1 MESGENPMKYKYFAL
16 DIDGTIF
23 SSEDIIYPTY
33 REAIER
39 YCSERHAALATP
51 DRERIML
58 EIGKPVKK
66 IFQNLFP
73 QLTEDDR
80 DTLSDSV
87 LQILCERIARGEG
100 EYYPSVKDTVE
111 EIVSRGGQILIASNG
126 RRAYI
131 DAILSYCGIL
141 KHVIHPTYIDGVQI
155 PTKNEIMLAYKALG
169 ISQKEILMVGDR
181 LSDFDAARA
190 IGSDFAWCAY
200 GHAPPGEIT
209 QFEIRLEKF
218 ADLANY
224 A

>member
-1 MESGENPMKYKYFAL
+1 MKYKYFAL

-39 YCSERHAALATP
+39 YCGERGATLATP

-66 IFQNLFP
+66 IFENLFP
-73 QLTEDDR
+73 QLSEHDR
-80 DTLSDSV
+80 DYLSDSV
-87 LQILCERIARGEG
+87 LKILCERIARGDG
-100 EYYPSVKDTVE
+100 EYYPQVKETVE
-111 EIVSRGGQILIASNG
+111 VIVAKGGKILVASNG

-131 DAILSYCGIL
+131 DAILDYCGIL
-141 KHVIHPTYIDGVQI
+141 GHVIHPTYIDGVKI
-155 PTKNEIMLAYKALG
+155 RTKNEIMLAYRALG
-169 ISQKEILMVGDR
+169 LPAKEILMVGDR

-190 IGSDFAWCAY
+190 IGCDFAWCAY
-200 GHAPPGEIT
+200 GHAPVGEIT
-209 QFEIRLEKF
+209 EFEIRLEKF
-218 ADLANY
+218 TELAAY